1 MVRRAS
7 TVVLVV
13 AALLVAARCGGD
25 GDSTSTT
32 TRPERTTTSVPAS
45 TTTTVVPDTSTAVF
59 PVGASAYTDP
69 AAVARAFAE
78 QYVGFTSPIVGA
90 FAPGDARSGEVPVR
104 TSDPGPVTTVLV
116 RQLDAAGHWWVL
128 GATTPNLVLAEPKVG
143 TRVASP
149 VTLRGTSTAF
159 EAQIRTEIRQDS
171 TATPLGEGTAKG
183 GANGEMGPFVDV
195 LSFTAPSQDYGAVM
209 LSTRSAKD
217 GTIAEAT
224 VVRVALAR

>member
-7 TVVLVV
+7 VLLLVV
-13 AALLVAARCGGD
+13 AALFAAARCGGD
-25 GDSTSTT
+25 DDATSSTTRPVRTSTT
-32 TRPERTTTSVPAS
+32 ALGS
-45 TTTTVVPDTSTAVF
+45 TTTTAAPDTSTAVF

-69 AAVARAFAE
+69 AAAARAFAE
-78 QYVGFTSPIVGA
+78 QYIGFTMPIVGA
-90 FAPGDARSGEVPVR
+90 FAAGDARSGEVPVR

-128 GATTPNLVLAEPKVG
+128 GATTPNLVLAEPTVG
-143 TRVASP
+143 GRVASP

-171 TATPLGEGTAKG
+171 TATPLGEGTAMG

-195 LSFTAPSQDYGAVM
+195 LSFTAPSQAYGAVM

-224 VVRVALAR
+224 VVRVAFAR

>member
-7 TVVLVV
+7 VLVLV
-13 AALLVAARCGGD
+13 LAALLAAARCGGD

-32 TRPERTTTSVPAS
+32 TRPDRTTTSVPAS
-45 TTTTVVPDTSTAVF
+45 TTTAVPDTSTAVF
-59 PVGASAYTDP
+59 PVGASAYTEP

-78 QYVGFTSPIVGA
+78 QYIGFTAPIVGA
-90 FAPGDARSGEVPVR
+90 FAAGDARSGEVPVR
-104 TSDPGPVTTVLV
+104 TSDLGPVTTVLV

-128 GATTPNLVLAEPKVG
+128 GATTPNLVLAEPAVG
-143 TRVASP
+143 GRVASP

-171 TATPLGEGTAKG
+171 TATPLGEGTAMG

-195 LSFTAPSQDYGAVM
+195 LSFTAPSQSHGAVM

-224 VVRVALAR
+224 VVRVAFAR